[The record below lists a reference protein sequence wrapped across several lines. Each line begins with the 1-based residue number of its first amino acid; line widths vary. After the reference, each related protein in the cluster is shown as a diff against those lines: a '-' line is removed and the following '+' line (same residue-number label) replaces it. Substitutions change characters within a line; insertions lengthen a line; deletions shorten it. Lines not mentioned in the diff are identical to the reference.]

1 MRVLKVEGGCPS
13 WNHYESKRTA
23 VAGVLNSDYY
33 DIEDVRQHDI
43 INSEGNEDSI
53 YEDLRTGKYYTSKTA
68 LIIGRAG
75 NSNTVTMGK
84 TTLIFGLSWEQY
96 NKIADAM
103 NKAILS
109 VVESI
114 R

>member
-23 VAGVLNSDYY
+23 VAGALSSGHY
-33 DIEDVRQHDI
+33 DIEDTREYTI
-43 INSEGNEDSI
+43 INSDGNENSI
-53 YEDLRTGKYYTSKTA
+53 FKDLRTGKYYTSKTA

-75 NSNTVTMGK
+75 DSNKVSMGE
-84 TTLIFGLSWEQY
+84 TTLIFGISTNQY

-109 VVESI
+109 VVENI